1 MPRST
6 RKKSKTGIYH
16 VMLRGINRQDI
27 FEDEE
32 DYRKM
37 LSCLEGLVERCN
49 EKGQLQPALCTI
61 YAYCLMSNHIH
72 LLVRERDFNL
82 SEIVKKIGVA
92 YAYYFNKKYDRYGHL
107 FQDRFKSEP
116 VEDSA
121 YFLTLLRYIHQN
133 PIKAGITC
141 RVEDY
146 QWSSW
151 REYLG
156 RTVESPSGM
165 CDVQHVFSRYDRTTL
180 EELILL
186 PLENDGGILDV
197 DAEVGKYLSDEDLR
211 RLLFEVYG
219 IEHPLSLQNI
229 EKKGRNEIIGY
240 LKSEGR
246 GIRQL
251 SRLTGLSV
259 GLIQKI

>member
-1 MPRST
+1 MPRSA

-32 DYRKM
+32 DYLKM
-37 LSCLEGLVERCN
+37 RSCLEGLVERRD
-49 EKGQLQPALCTI
+49 EKGRRQPPLCSV

-72 LLVRERDFNL
+72 LLVRERDYNL
-82 SEIVKKIGVA
+82 SDIVKKIGVV

-133 PIKAGITC
+133 PLKAGIC
-141 RVEDY
+141 DRVEDY
-146 QWSSW
+146 PWSSW
-151 REYLG
+151 REYVG
-156 RTVESPSGM
+156 KTSGSPSGM
-165 CDVQHVFSRYDRTTL
+165 CDVRHVFSRYDRTAL

-186 PLENDGGILDV
+186 PLEEDSGILDM
-197 DAEVGKYLSDEDLR
+197 DAEVGNHLSDEDLR
-211 RLLFEVYG
+211 SILFEVYG
-219 IEHPLSLQNI
+219 IEHPLSLQNM
-229 EKKGRNEIIGY
+229 EKSSRNEIIGY
-240 LKSEGR
+240 LKSEGG

-251 SRLTGLSV
+251 SRLTGLSL
-259 GLIQKI
+259 GLIQKL

>member
-82 SEIVKKIGVA
+82 SEIVKRIGVA

-116 VEDSA
+116 VG
-121 YFLTLLRYIHQN
+121 Q
-133 PIKAGITC
+133 
-141 RVEDY
+141 
-146 QWSSW
+146 
-151 REYLG
+151 
-156 RTVESPSGM
+156 ESPAGWKTTNGAVGGNTWAEQLKVLPV
-165 CDVQHVFSRYDRTTL
+165 CVTFSTFSHAT
-180 EELILL
+180 
-186 PLENDGGILDV
+186 
-197 DAEVGKYLSDEDLR
+197 
-211 RLLFEVYG
+211 
-219 IEHPLSLQNI
+219 
-229 EKKGRNEIIGY
+229 
-240 LKSEGR
+240 
-246 GIRQL
+246 
-251 SRLTGLSV
+251 TGLPWRN
-259 GLIQKI
+259 

>member
-1 MPRST
+1 
-6 RKKSKTGIYH
+6 
-16 VMLRGINRQDI
+16 MLRGINRQDI

-37 LSCLEGLVERCN
+37 LSCLEGLVERRDEN
-49 EKGQLQPALCTI
+49 GLLQPALCTI

-82 SEIVKKIGVA
+82 SDIVKKIGVS

-133 PIKAGITC
+133 PLKAGITDK
-141 RVEDY
+141 VEDY
-146 QWSSW
+146 HWSSW
-151 REYLG
+151 WEYLG
-156 RTVESPSGM
+156 RTAVTSSGI
-165 CDVQHVFSRYDRTTL
+165 CDVQHVFSRYDRATL

-186 PLENDGGILDV
+186 PLEDDRGILDM
-197 DAEVGKYLSDEDLR
+197 DAEVGKHLSDEDLR
-211 RLLFEVYG
+211 SLLYEVYG
-219 IEHPLSLQNI
+219 INHFLSLQNI
-229 EKKGRNEIIGY
+229 EKKMRNEIISY
-240 LKSEGR
+240 MKSRGG

-251 SRLTGLSV
+251 SRLTGLSL
-259 GLIQKI
+259 GLIQKL